1 MASILDAIRRAADAA
16 KEIDKLA
23 ISTAQNPAPKKAD
36 TVSGK
41 TDGEIAQIYARNT
54 VVDSL
59 QNPAKTSQSAT
70 KSKTATS
77 GTASANAYNAYL
89 TALAQQEQL
98 YSQQQA
104 QAQRHKDQQKEA
116 LETQNNLIKQQ
127 LAANLD
133 STLAENN
140 QSADKSLK
148 EAYTAYMLSQRNL
161 AQQLKALGISGG
173 GSETVLADMEN
184 RYTNNRFEIEDER
197 NRLNSTA
204 RTDYDKQINTAY
216 IDYLSAMA
224 KINDEYNN
232 RLYTLANQNSTALQN
247 LAKAVK

>member
-1 MASILDAIRRAADAA
+1 MASILDAIKRAADAA
-16 KEIDKLA
+16 KEIDRLA

-41 TDGEIAQIYARNT
+41 TNGEIAQIYARNT
-54 VVDSL
+54 LVDSL
-59 QNPAKTSQSAT
+59 QNPAKTSQTTA
-70 KSKTATS
+70 KSKTS
-77 GTASANAYNAYL
+77 STASANAYNAYL

-104 QAQRHKDQQKEA
+104 QAQRHKDQQTQA
-116 LETQNNLIKQQ
+116 LNTQNNLIKQQ
-127 LAANLD
+127 LSANLD
-133 STLAENN
+133 NTLAENN
-140 QSADKSLK
+140 RSADKSLK

-184 RYTNNRFEIEDER
+184 KYANNRFEIESQR
-197 NRLNSTA
+197 GKANSAA
-204 RTDYDKQINTAY
+204 RTDYDKQINSAY
-216 IDYLSAMA
+216 IDYLSALA

-232 RLYTLANQNSTALQN
+232 RLYTLANQNSTALQS